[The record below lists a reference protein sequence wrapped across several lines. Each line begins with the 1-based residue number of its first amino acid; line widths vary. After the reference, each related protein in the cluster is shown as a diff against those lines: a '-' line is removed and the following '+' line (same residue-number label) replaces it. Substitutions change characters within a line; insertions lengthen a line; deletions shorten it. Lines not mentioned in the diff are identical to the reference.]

1 MHKKTFRHLIS
12 KGLHIIPKTA
22 KFIAVFSFPLAAL
35 PAQVHWVSSQPS
47 DLPISTP
54 LLRMATNILLFPNV
68 S

>member
-1 MHKKTFRHLIS
+1 MHKKTFRHLVS

-22 KFIAVFSFPLAAL
+22 KSIAIFSFPLAAL

-54 LLRMATNILLFPNV
+54 LLRMDANILHFFYV

>member
-12 KGLHIIPKTA
+12 KGLHIIPETTNC
-22 KFIAVFSFPLAAL
+22 FVISSFPLAAL

>member
-22 KFIAVFSFPLAAL
+22 NPFAVFSFPLAAL

-47 DLPISTP
+47 DLTDKHPFIENG
-54 LLRMATNILLFPNV
+54 TNILHFPYV